1 MNIVQLKKEM
11 RAYAVKHGIVEKPRM
26 ILVARWGKAARQLAW
41 RVSGHMH
48 PTQQSDARGVL
59 WAMFHPPSPAAAL
72 RQRIVAG
79 YLSILGAKEG
89 GTVQHAIAKFCGI
102 PARLPW
108 CAETFWYVC
117 KSLAGYNGPRPL
129 YIESVKSWELFA
141 EEHGLIV
148 KFTNALPGMAV
159 TYVWDGKRGVG
170 NGDHI
175 GTIVKTGIV
184 RHVIQENPL
193 AAEGNTS
200 GPAGDLVAEK
210 TRYWWQI
217 NVIFDLAKLQK

>member
-1 MNIVQLKKEM
+1 
-11 RAYAVKHGIVEKPRM
+11 
-26 ILVARWGKAARQLAW
+26 
-41 RVSGHMH
+41 
-48 PTQQSDARGVL
+48 
-59 WAMFHPPSPAAAL
+59 
-72 RQRIVAG
+72 
-79 YLSILGAKEG
+79 
-89 GTVQHAIAKFCGI
+89 
-102 PARLPW
+102 
-108 CAETFWYVC
+108 
-117 KSLAGYNGPRPL
+117 
-129 YIESVKSWELFA
+129 VKSWELFA

-148 KFTNALPGMAV
+148 KFANALPGMGV

-193 AAEGNTS
+193 AAEGNTG
-200 GPAGDLVAEK
+200 GPAGDMVAEK